1 MSGYRTAAITQL
13 VSAFLELLKGFCCL
27 IPRGNGN
34 SRAGGC
40 SSGGLGLV
48 DAMFPLPNTF
58 TTRAIG
64 IQAALKAGISLQSR
78 SVALSKW
85 GN

>member
-1 MSGYRTAAITQL
+1 MSRYRIAAITQL

-48 DAMFPLPNTF
+48 DAVFPLPNAF
-58 TTRAIG
+58 TSCVIG

-78 SVALSKW
+78 LVALSKR